1 MKRLALAVVAAV
13 AAAFAI
19 LWFVPSVQDALI
31 ARVARERLL
40 SPADLAFDDDTLSA
54 LLCGTAS
61 PLAHPTRGHPCTAVI
76 AGGRIYIVD
85 AGPGAWTHLALWR
98 VPADRIDSVLLTH
111 LHSDHIGELGE
122 LNLQSWAGGRS
133 APMPVYGPA
142 GTERVVRGFLE
153 AYAIDT
159 GYRTAHHGAELLS
172 PAVAGMDARE
182 IALGADGA
190 QEGSAVVLERDGLVI
205 TAFLV
210 HHQPVE
216 PAFGYRFEYKGRSI
230 FVSGDTAPHPS
241 LADAAKDVD
250 VLVHEAQANH
260 LVKILHD
267 VALAGGFTRQA
278 KILGDIPSYHTSP
291 VDAAKLAKAA
301 NAKLLVFTHLTP
313 PPINALMERI
323 FVRGVDDV
331 SGPRWILGDDGLV
344 IELPANSAEIRTRSI
359 AN

>member
-1 MKRLALAVVAAV
+1 MKRLALVVLAAV
-13 AAAFAI
+13 AAALAI
-19 LWFVPSVQDALI
+19 VWFVPSVQDALI

-40 SPADLAFDDDTLSA
+40 SPADLAFDDDTLSV
-54 LLCGTAS
+54 LLCGTSS
-61 PLAHPTRGHPCTAVI
+61 PLSHPTRGHPCTAVI
-76 AGGRIYIVD
+76 AGGRIYVVD
-85 AGPGAWTHLALWR
+85 IGPGAWTHLALWR

-133 APMPVYGPA
+133 APLPVYGPA

-172 PAVAGMDARE
+172 PAVAGMDAHP
-182 IALGADGA
+182 IALGAGGA
-190 QEGSAVVLERDGLVI
+190 KEGSAVVLDKGGLRI

-216 PAFGYRFEYKGRSI
+216 PAFGYRFDYKGRSI

-241 LADAAKDVD
+241 LAEAAKDVD

-267 VALAGGFTRQA
+267 VALAGGQKRQA
-278 KILGDIPSYHTSP
+278 KILSDIPSYHTSP
-291 VDAAKLAKAA
+291 VDAAKLAHDAG
-301 NAKLLVFTHLTP
+301 AKLLVFTHLTP
-313 PPINALMERI
+313 PPVNALMERV
-323 FVRGVDDV
+323 FVRGVDEVDA
-331 SGPRWILGDDGLV
+331 PRWILGDDGLV
-344 IELPANSAEIRTRSI
+344 VELPAGGSEIRTRSI
-359 AN
+359 AD